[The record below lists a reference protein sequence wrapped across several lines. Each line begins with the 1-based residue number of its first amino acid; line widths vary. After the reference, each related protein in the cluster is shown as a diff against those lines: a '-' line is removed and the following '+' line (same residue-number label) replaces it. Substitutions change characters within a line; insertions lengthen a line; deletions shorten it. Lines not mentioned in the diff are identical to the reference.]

1 MRIATIRRTHHDDDT
16 GVAAPPLARRFAAVC
31 AAAGALAAGMLQ
43 MPAAFAQGAC
53 TEIESD
59 AERLACYD
67 RALRPARPAPAAPA
81 QTQPAAP
88 ARAQP
93 AQPAQPAAPA
103 ASQAPAREVRGASR
117 ATEVPLAPTPAAPPA
132 ASSALT
138 ADLGPVLIV
147 ATRALD
153 GRPVVFTTDTGDVW
167 VQTDGQR
174 FRVPQTPFAAE
185 IKAGAINSR
194 FLVPEK
200 GRAVRVTRHRD

>member
-16 GVAAPPLARRFAAVC
+16 GVAASLPARRLVAAC
-31 AAAGALAAGMLQ
+31 AMVAALGAAMLQ

-81 QTQPAAP
+81 AAP
-88 ARAQP
+88 AQAQP
-93 AQPAQPAAPA
+93 AQPAQPATPA
-103 ASQAPAREVRGASR
+103 AGQAPAREVRGASR
-117 ATEVPLAPTPAAPPA
+117 ATEVPLAPAPAAAPA

-138 ADLGPVLIV
+138 ADLGTVLIV
-147 ATRALD
+147 ATRAFD
-153 GRPVVFTTDTGDVW
+153 GRPVIFTTDTGDVW

-174 FRVPQTPFAAE
+174 FRVPETPFSAE
-185 IKAGAINSR
+185 IKGGAMNSR

-200 GRAVRVTRHRD
+200 GRAVRVTRHKE

>member
-16 GVAAPPLARRFAAVC
+16 GVAASLPGRRLVAAC
-31 AAAGALAAGMLQ
+31 AVAIALTAATLQ
-43 MPAAFAQGAC
+43 MPAFAQSTC

-81 QTQPAAP
+81 Q
-88 ARAQP
+88 AQP
-93 AQPAQPAAPA
+93 ARPAQPTAPA
-103 ASQAPAREVRGASR
+103 AGQAPARDVRGASR
-117 ATEVPLAPTPAAPPA
+117 ATEVPLAPAPAAPPA
-132 ASSALT
+132 AYSALT

-153 GRPVVFTTDTGDVW
+153 GRPVIFTTDTGDVW

-185 IKAGAINSR
+185 IKGGAMNSR